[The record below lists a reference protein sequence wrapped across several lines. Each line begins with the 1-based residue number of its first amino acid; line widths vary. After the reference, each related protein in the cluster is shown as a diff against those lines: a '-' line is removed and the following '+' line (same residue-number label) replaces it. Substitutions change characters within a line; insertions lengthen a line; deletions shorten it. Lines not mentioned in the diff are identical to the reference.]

1 LNAQREPMAAREL
14 ILGSPEQI
22 EARFPKLDDSQIAGL
37 AGFGQERNAQAHE
50 VFLERGDLHH
60 GIFVVLSGRV
70 EVLRV
75 SAEGETV
82 LHVLD
87 RGEFTGDVNLL
98 SGRGTLIRAKAL
110 EPSTLLEID
119 RANLRHIMQ
128 TDAAL
133 GQIFLNAFV
142 LRRVFLISNSVGDAV
157 LVGSNH
163 SSDTL
168 RLREFLARNG
178 QPHAYLDVDTDP
190 EVQTVLDQF
199 GVPLADIPVLICR
212 GTVALRNPSNSEA
225 AACLGLNAGIDQAD
239 VSDVVVVG
247 AGPSGLAAAVYGASE
262 GLKVLVLEK
271 NAPGGQAGSSS
282 RIENY
287 LGFPMGIS
295 GQELSNRAFVQAEK
309 FGAHIAIARSAK
321 GLQTSHPRYTVEL
334 DDGGSARGRTIVIAA
349 GSRYRRLD
357 LPNLSQFEGV
367 GVYYG
372 ATHVEATVCRDEE
385 VAVVGGGNSAGQ
397 AAVFLAGTAKHV
409 YLVMRGP
416 CLAKTMSR
424 YLISRIE
431 ASPRITLM
439 AWTTIEALEGD
450 THLKRVRLHDAKTG
464 ATETRDIQHVFTMTG
479 ADPNTEWLRGI
490 LALDTKGF
498 IKTGAEIQD
507 VWPLHRAPFLLETS
521 LPGVFAVGD
530 IRAASVKRVASAVG
544 EGSMVVQFVH
554 KVLAE

>member
-1 LNAQREPMAAREL
+1 MAAREL
-14 ILGSPEQI
+14 IPESPEQI
-22 EARFPKLDDSQIAGL
+22 QAMFPKLDAGQIARL
-37 AGFGQERNAQAHE
+37 AALGRQQDAQALE
-50 VFLERGDLHH
+50 IILERGDSRR
-60 GIFVVLSGRV
+60 GIFVVLSGSI
-70 EVLRV
+70 EVIRV
-75 SAEGETV
+75 SAGGETV
-82 LHVLD
+82 LHVLG

-98 SGRGTLIRAKAL
+98 SGRGTLIRVRAVEA
-110 EPSTLLEID
+110 SALLEVD

-133 GQIFLNAFV
+133 GGIFLNAFL
-142 LRRVFLISNSVGDAV
+142 LRRVFLISNSIGDAV
-157 LVGSNH
+157 LIGSNH

-178 QPHAYLDVDTDP
+178 QPHTYLDVDVDP

-199 GVPLADIPVLICR
+199 GFPLADIPVLICR

-225 AACLGLNAGIDQAD
+225 AECLGLNAGIDQGD

-282 RIENY
+282 RIKNY

-295 GQELSNRAFVQAEK
+295 GEELSNRAFVQAEK
-309 FGAHIAIARSAK
+309 FGAHIAIAQSAM
-321 GLQTSHPRYTVEL
+321 GLKSNLPPYTVEL
-334 DDGGSARGRTIVIAA
+334 EGGGSVRGQTVIIAA

-357 LPNLSQFEGV
+357 LPNLSQLEGV

-372 ATHVEATVCRDEE
+372 ATHIEAAVCRDEE
-385 VAVVGGGNSAGQ
+385 VAIVGGGNSAGQ

-409 YLVMRGP
+409 YLVVRGP

-424 YLISRIE
+424 YLISRIQ
-431 ASPRITLM
+431 ANPRITLM
-439 AWTTIEALEGD
+439 AWTRIEALEGD
-450 THLKRVRLHDAKTG
+450 THLKRVRLHNTKTG
-464 ATETRDIQHVFTMTG
+464 ANETRDIQHVFMMTG
-479 ADPNTEWLRGI
+479 ADPNTEWLRGS
-490 LALDTKGF
+490 LALDAKGF
-498 IKTGAEIQD
+498 IKTGAEVQD
-507 VWPLHRAPFLLETS
+507 GWPLHRPPYLLETS

-530 IRAASVKRVASAVG
+530 IRAESVKRVASAVG

>member
-1 LNAQREPMAAREL
+1 MAAREL
-14 ILGSPEQI
+14 TPESPEQT
-22 EARFPKLDDSQIAGL
+22 EAMFPKLDDGQIARL
-37 AGFGQERNAQAHE
+37 AAFGRQHDAQAHE
-50 VFLERGDLHH
+50 VILEPGDLHH
-60 GIFVVLSGRV
+60 GIFVVLSGTI
-70 EVLRV
+70 EVIRV
-75 SAEGETV
+75 SGGGETV
-82 LHVLD
+82 LHVLG

-98 SGRGTLIRAKAL
+98 SGRGTLIRGRAVEA
-110 EPSTLLEID
+110 STLLEID

-133 GQIFLNAFV
+133 GEIFLNAFL
-142 LRRVFLISNSVGDAV
+142 LRRVYLISNSIGDAV
-157 LVGSNH
+157 LIGSNH

-178 QPHAYLDVDTDP
+178 QPHTYLDIEVDP

-212 GTVALRNPSNSEA
+212 GVVALRNPSNSEA
-225 AACLGLNAGIDQAD
+225 AECLGLNAGIDQGD

-262 GLKVLVLEK
+262 GLNVLVLEQ

-321 GLQTSHPRYTVEL
+321 KLKTSHPPYTIDL
-334 DDGGSARGRTIVIAA
+334 DDGGSARGRTIIIAA

-357 LPNLSQFEGV
+357 LPNLTQFEGV

-397 AAVFLAGTAKHV
+397 AAVFLSGTAKHV

-431 ASPRITLM
+431 ASPQITLM
-439 AWTTIEALEGD
+439 GWTRIEALEGD
-450 THLKRVRLHDAKTG
+450 THLKRVLLHNTKTG
-464 ATETRDIQHVFTMTG
+464 TSETRDIQHVFMMTG
-479 ADPNTEWLRGI
+479 ADPNTEWLRGS
-490 LALDTKGF
+490 LALDAKGF
-498 IKTGAEIQD
+498 IKTGVEVQEG
-507 VWPLHRAPFLLETS
+507 WPLHRAP
-521 LPGVFAVGD
+521 
-530 IRAASVKRVASAVG
+530 
-544 EGSMVVQFVH
+544 
-554 KVLAE
+554 

>member
-1 LNAQREPMAAREL
+1 MAAREL

-431 ASPRITLM
+431 ATPRITLM

-530 IRAASVKRVASAVG
+530 IRTARVKRVASAVG